1 MSTKNNIF
9 RLTGKVQ
16 HYQWGGFE
24 YIPSL
29 LGISNNGHEPYAE
42 YWLGA
47 HGNAPAMLADSTSL
61 DNFLQQHPSLLGSR
75 TQEKFGR
82 LPYLLKILDVK
93 DMLSIQVH
101 PNKKAAEQEFAKEN
115 TSGVALNAPN
125 RNYKDDNHK
134 PELMT
139 ALSDFWLLHGF
150 RNADSLI
157 QTISAVPE
165 FGFMLPLFEKGSY
178 KALYEA
184 VMTMPQ
190 QQVNATLQSLLDRII
205 PLYQANQLDKH
216 LPDFWAARAALTFNQ
231 ANNIDRGIFSVY
243 LFNIVFLKL
252 VQRDKNDN
260 AGHIILPLVNKTEE
274 NVVFP
279 LVLNVISRFW
289 GEEIPRLEIEK
300 RSSTYKSF
308 KGIVFIEG
316 LEIIEKNLNLSS
328 IVYRGSISDIK
339 KRVNQGFPV
348 IVILPGIGDIVQFA
362 TIVCGYDDNEKRI
375 ITYIPE
381 PDSYGAIPEH
391 TFEEE
396 WSQDDYFTILVFPKE
411 MTEIFKNDLFEFNK
425 SNRIYLETERLKIQG
440 KFQESQNILNS
451 FISSFKIFSVFMF
464 LFFFGSA
471 RRTHA

>member
-1 MSTKNNIF
+1 
-9 RLTGKVQ
+9 
-16 HYQWGGFE
+16 
-24 YIPSL
+24 
-29 LGISNNGHEPYAE
+29 
-42 YWLGA
+42 
-47 HGNAPAMLADSTSL
+47 
-61 DNFLQQHPSLLGSR
+61 
-75 TQEKFGR
+75 
-82 LPYLLKILDVK
+82 
-93 DMLSIQVH
+93 
-101 PNKKAAEQEFAKEN
+101 
-115 TSGVALNAPN
+115 
-125 RNYKDDNHK
+125 
-134 PELMT
+134 
-139 ALSDFWLLHGF
+139 
-150 RNADSLI
+150 
-157 QTISAVPE
+157 
-165 FGFMLPLFEKGSY
+165 
-178 KALYEA
+178 
-184 VMTMPQ
+184 
-190 QQVNATLQSLLDRII
+190 
-205 PLYQANQLDKH
+205 
-216 LPDFWAARAALTFNQ
+216 
-231 ANNIDRGIFSVY
+231 
-243 LFNIVFLKL
+243 

-300 RSSTYKSF
+300 RSATYKSF

-396 WSQDDYFTILVFPKE
+396 WAQDDYFTILVFPKD
-411 MTEIFKNDLFEFNK
+411 MAEIFKKDLFEFNK

-451 FISSFKIFSVFMF
+451 FINNSDPSNSEYKDNTQILCLLAGILNEQNNPACVSIYEKVIKINPKYYLAYRGLGNYYLKSKNLKLSKEYYLKAIEINPKRFGPIYKNLGIV
-464 LFFFGSA
+464 LLELGEEGSA
-471 RRTHA
+471 KNYFKKYLEYVPNASDKENILQFLNS

>member
-1 MSTKNNIF
+1 M
-9 RLTGKVQ
+9 
-16 HYQWGGFE
+16 
-24 YIPSL
+24 
-29 LGISNNGHEPYAE
+29 
-42 YWLGA
+42 
-47 HGNAPAMLADSTSL
+47 
-61 DNFLQQHPSLLGSR
+61 
-75 TQEKFGR
+75 
-82 LPYLLKILDVK
+82 
-93 DMLSIQVH
+93 
-101 PNKKAAEQEFAKEN
+101 
-115 TSGVALNAPN
+115 
-125 RNYKDDNHK
+125 
-134 PELMT
+134 
-139 ALSDFWLLHGF
+139 
-150 RNADSLI
+150 
-157 QTISAVPE
+157 
-165 FGFMLPLFEKGSY
+165 
-178 KALYEA
+178 
-184 VMTMPQ
+184 
-190 QQVNATLQSLLDRII
+190 
-205 PLYQANQLDKH
+205 
-216 LPDFWAARAALTFNQ
+216 
-231 ANNIDRGIFSVY
+231 
-243 LFNIVFLKL
+243 
-252 VQRDKNDN
+252 QRDKNDN

-396 WSQDDYFTILVFPKE
+396 WSQDDYFTILVFPKD
-411 MTEIFKNDLFEFNK
+411 MNEIFKNDLFEFNK

-451 FISSFKIFSVFMF
+451 FINNSDPSNSEYKDNTQILCLLAGILNEQNNPACISIYEKVIKINPKYYLAYRGLGNYYLKSKNFKSSKEYYLKAIEINPKRFGPIYKNLGIV
-464 LFFFGSA
+464 LLELGEVGSA
-471 RRTHA
+471 KNYFKKYLEYVPNASDKENILQFLNS

>member
-1 MSTKNNIF
+1 M
-9 RLTGKVQ
+9 
-16 HYQWGGFE
+16 
-24 YIPSL
+24 
-29 LGISNNGHEPYAE
+29 
-42 YWLGA
+42 
-47 HGNAPAMLADSTSL
+47 
-61 DNFLQQHPSLLGSR
+61 
-75 TQEKFGR
+75 
-82 LPYLLKILDVK
+82 
-93 DMLSIQVH
+93 
-101 PNKKAAEQEFAKEN
+101 
-115 TSGVALNAPN
+115 
-125 RNYKDDNHK
+125 
-134 PELMT
+134 
-139 ALSDFWLLHGF
+139 
-150 RNADSLI
+150 
-157 QTISAVPE
+157 
-165 FGFMLPLFEKGSY
+165 
-178 KALYEA
+178 
-184 VMTMPQ
+184 
-190 QQVNATLQSLLDRII
+190 
-205 PLYQANQLDKH
+205 
-216 LPDFWAARAALTFNQ
+216 
-231 ANNIDRGIFSVY
+231 
-243 LFNIVFLKL
+243 
-252 VQRDKNDN
+252 QRDKNDN

-396 WSQDDYFTILVFPKE
+396 WSQDDYFTILVFPKD
-411 MTEIFKNDLFEFNK
+411 MNEIFKNDLFEFNK

-451 FISSFKIFSVFMF
+451 FINNSDPSNSEYKDNTQILCLLAGILNEQNNPACVSIYEKVIKINPKYYLAYRGLGNYYLKSKNFKSSKEYYLKAIEINPKRFGPIYKNLGIV
-464 LFFFGSA
+464 LLELGEVGSA
-471 RRTHA
+471 KNYFKKYLEYVPNASDKENILQFLNS

>member
-1 MSTKNNIF
+1 
-9 RLTGKVQ
+9 
-16 HYQWGGFE
+16 
-24 YIPSL
+24 
-29 LGISNNGHEPYAE
+29 
-42 YWLGA
+42 
-47 HGNAPAMLADSTSL
+47 
-61 DNFLQQHPSLLGSR
+61 
-75 TQEKFGR
+75 
-82 LPYLLKILDVK
+82 
-93 DMLSIQVH
+93 
-101 PNKKAAEQEFAKEN
+101 
-115 TSGVALNAPN
+115 
-125 RNYKDDNHK
+125 
-134 PELMT
+134 
-139 ALSDFWLLHGF
+139 
-150 RNADSLI
+150 
-157 QTISAVPE
+157 
-165 FGFMLPLFEKGSY
+165 
-178 KALYEA
+178 
-184 VMTMPQ
+184 
-190 QQVNATLQSLLDRII
+190 
-205 PLYQANQLDKH
+205 
-216 LPDFWAARAALTFNQ
+216 
-231 ANNIDRGIFSVY
+231 
-243 LFNIVFLKL
+243 

-396 WSQDDYFTILVFPKE
+396 WSQDDYFTILVFPKD
-411 MTEIFKNDLFEFNK
+411 MNEIFKNDLFEFNK
-425 SNRIYLETERLKIQG
+425 SNRIYLETERLKIHG

-451 FISSFKIFSVFMF
+451 FINNSDPSNSEYKDNTQILCLLAGILNEQNNPACISIYEKVIKINPKYYLAYRGLGNYYLKSKNFKSSKEYYLKAIEINPKRFGPIYKNLGIV
-464 LFFFGSA
+464 LLELGEIGSA
-471 RRTHA
+471 KNYFKKYLEYVPNASDKENILQFLNS

>member
-1 MSTKNNIF
+1 M
-9 RLTGKVQ
+9 
-16 HYQWGGFE
+16 
-24 YIPSL
+24 
-29 LGISNNGHEPYAE
+29 
-42 YWLGA
+42 
-47 HGNAPAMLADSTSL
+47 
-61 DNFLQQHPSLLGSR
+61 
-75 TQEKFGR
+75 
-82 LPYLLKILDVK
+82 
-93 DMLSIQVH
+93 
-101 PNKKAAEQEFAKEN
+101 
-115 TSGVALNAPN
+115 
-125 RNYKDDNHK
+125 
-134 PELMT
+134 
-139 ALSDFWLLHGF
+139 
-150 RNADSLI
+150 
-157 QTISAVPE
+157 
-165 FGFMLPLFEKGSY
+165 
-178 KALYEA
+178 
-184 VMTMPQ
+184 
-190 QQVNATLQSLLDRII
+190 
-205 PLYQANQLDKH
+205 
-216 LPDFWAARAALTFNQ
+216 
-231 ANNIDRGIFSVY
+231 
-243 LFNIVFLKL
+243 
-252 VQRDKNDN
+252 QRDKNDN

-396 WSQDDYFTILVFPKE
+396 WSQDDYFTILVFPKD
-411 MTEIFKNDLFEFNK
+411 MNEIFKNDLFEFNK

-440 KFQESQNILNS
+440 NFQESQNILNS
-451 FISSFKIFSVFMF
+451 FINNNNPSNSEYKDNTQILCLLAGILNEQNNPACVSIYEKVIKINPKYYLAYRGLGNYYLKSKNLKLSKEYYLKAIEINPKRYGPIYKNLGIV
-464 LFFFGSA
+464 LLELGEVGSA
-471 RRTHA
+471 KNYFKKYLEYVPNASDKENILQFLNS

>member
-1 MSTKNNIF
+1 M
-9 RLTGKVQ
+9 
-16 HYQWGGFE
+16 
-24 YIPSL
+24 
-29 LGISNNGHEPYAE
+29 
-42 YWLGA
+42 
-47 HGNAPAMLADSTSL
+47 
-61 DNFLQQHPSLLGSR
+61 
-75 TQEKFGR
+75 
-82 LPYLLKILDVK
+82 
-93 DMLSIQVH
+93 
-101 PNKKAAEQEFAKEN
+101 
-115 TSGVALNAPN
+115 
-125 RNYKDDNHK
+125 
-134 PELMT
+134 
-139 ALSDFWLLHGF
+139 
-150 RNADSLI
+150 
-157 QTISAVPE
+157 
-165 FGFMLPLFEKGSY
+165 
-178 KALYEA
+178 
-184 VMTMPQ
+184 
-190 QQVNATLQSLLDRII
+190 
-205 PLYQANQLDKH
+205 
-216 LPDFWAARAALTFNQ
+216 
-231 ANNIDRGIFSVY
+231 
-243 LFNIVFLKL
+243 
-252 VQRDKNDN
+252 QRDKNDN

-396 WSQDDYFTILVFPKE
+396 WSQDDYFTILVFPKD
-411 MTEIFKNDLFEFNK
+411 MNEIFKNDLFEFNK

-451 FISSFKIFSVFMF
+451 FINNSDPSNSEYKDNTQILCLLAGILNEQNNPACISIYEKVIKINPKYYLAYRGLGNYYLKSKNFKSSKEYYLKAIEINPKRFGPIYKNLGIV
-464 LFFFGSA
+464 LLELGEVGSA
-471 RRTHA
+471 KNYFKKYLEYVPNASDKDNILQFLNS